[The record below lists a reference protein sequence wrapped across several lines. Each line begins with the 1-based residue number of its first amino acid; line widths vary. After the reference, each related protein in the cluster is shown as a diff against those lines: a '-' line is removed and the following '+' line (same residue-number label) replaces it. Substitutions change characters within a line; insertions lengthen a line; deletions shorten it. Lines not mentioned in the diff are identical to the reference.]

1 MARTTSKS
9 EDIERGSA
17 NFGHNATSGRPS
29 RYNISSSRRQFVSA
43 STPRRKRSSSLKEK
57 IQTTKRRGLKG
68 NFLMQREK
76 IWARKRRRTE
86 GRVQLHRSFRRSYY
100 EDYER
105 PLEIPGLLSHALTT
119 FQIFLRN
126 WRLFVPM
133 ILWLV
138 VFNIILV
145 GLMSEDTYT
154 TLQDTLESN
163 AETAGETLT
172 KFSKAGTLFVST
184 VLTGGLSSGLS
195 EVQQVYAILIFI
207 VAWLTTIYLT
217 RHRLAGHKV
226 RLRDGFYNAMT
237 PLISSLLIV
246 LMIMMELIPIIIVV
260 VVYSA
265 AVTTNFLSTPFYA
278 FLFFIFAALM
288 ITLSAFLIA
297 ESFMALFAVSV
308 PGIYPME
315 ALRIST
321 DLMAGRKIKFL
332 IRLIYL
338 VLALIVIWTI
348 IMLPTILADL
358 WVKEHVEWMT
368 GIPVVPFVLMVMTVF
383 SIIYMTIYCYLFYRR
398 ILDYDDEWART
409 GKAPG
414 GEEWEP
420 IESKGRSV

>member
-1 MARTTSKS
+1 MAKTTSKKR
-9 EDIERGSA
+9 DFRGEI
-17 NFGHNATSGRPS
+17 RE
-29 RYNISSSRRQFVSA
+29 IKQ
-43 STPRRKRSSSLKEK
+43 
-57 IQTTKRRGLKG
+57 RGLRG
-68 NFLMQREK
+68 NFRESREK
-76 IWARKRRRTE
+76 IWERKRRKNA
-86 GRVQLHRSFRRSYY
+86 GRVRLHRSFRRSHY

-105 PLEIPGLLSHALTT
+105 PLEIPGLLAHAVTT

-126 WRLFVPM
+126 WRLFIPL
-133 ILWLV
+133 IFWLV
-138 VFNIILV
+138 FFNIVLV
-145 GLMSEDTYT
+145 GLMSEEAYT
-154 TLQDTLESN
+154 ILQDTIESN

-172 KFSKAGTLFVST
+172 NFSKAGTLLVST

-207 VAWLTTIYLT
+207 VAWLVTIYLT

-237 PLISSLLIV
+237 PLISTLMIV
-246 LMIMMELIPIIIVV
+246 LMILAELIPIIIVV

-278 FLFFIFAALM
+278 FIFSVFTFLM
-288 ITLSAFLIA
+288 ILLSAFLISD
-297 ESFMALFAVSV
+297 SFMALFAVTV

-315 ALRIST
+315 AIRTSS

-338 VLALIVIWTI
+338 VLVLIIVWVIVL
-348 IMLPTILADL
+348 LPVIFGDL
-358 WVKEHVEWMT
+358 WLKEKVEWMA
-368 GIPVVPFVLMVMTVF
+368 GVPVVPLMLMIMTVF

-398 ILDYDDEWART
+398 VLDYDDEWART

-414 GEEWEP
+414 GEEWETM
-420 IESKGRSV
+420 EGKKRKV